1 MRALPAWSLVLTM
14 GVCAAALPARV
25 AGNGNGN
32 GNENGNGL
40 RLQGSV
46 EPVRSHP
53 VIVPRLTGSGT
64 GTLVIVRLVKPGT
77 RVKRGELLI
86 EFDRQA
92 QIKTAHDRQ
101 AEYRDFVEQINRKR
115 GEQLTAAAHGEA
127 ELKTAENA
135 VKSAELE
142 VQKAEVVPPITAEQN
157 RLSLD
162 EARAK
167 AHQIR
172 QTFDLQRKLDVAD
185 IRALEIQ
192 RDRAMN
198 AWKHAE
204 SNADKMRV
212 VSPIDGMVVLK
223 STWKNGTMGEVQEGE
238 EVRSGLG
245 IMDVIDSS
253 AMQVRARVNQADV
266 SALRVGQP
274 ARITLDSYPARTFA
288 GRLEQLSQIGSIS
301 TMSNRVRTFLAV
313 FSIDGSDPHL
323 MPDLAAA
330 IDMAE
335 TAMKEGTAIGWRS
348 SCVVALSVGAAA
360 ALRRDSGV
368 AVAARPRS
376 SPGRRSSTSCSC
388 AGKSGRCDRSS

>member
-1 MRALPAWSLVLTM
+1 MRSLRIGRNAVALGTALGILTASL
-14 GVCAAALPARV
+14 AAGDSATV
-25 AGNGNGN
+25 NV
-32 GNENGNGL
+32 L

-53 VIVPRLTGSGT
+53 VVVPRLTGAGT

-77 RVKRGELLI
+77 RVKRGDLLI

-92 QIKTAHDRQ
+92 QIKTAHDRE

-115 GEQLTAAAHGEA
+115 GEQLTASAHDEA
-127 ELKTAENA
+127 ELKIAENA
-135 VKSAELE
+135 VRSAELE
-142 VQKAEVVPPITAEQN
+142 VQKNEISPPITAEQN
-157 RLSLD
+157 TLSLD

-167 AHQIR
+167 AEQLR
-172 QTFDLQRKLDVAD
+172 RTFALRRKADASD

-245 IMDVIDSS
+245 IMEVIDPS

-266 SALRVGQP
+266 SRLHVGQP
-274 ARITLDSYPARTFA
+274 ARITLDSLPTRTFA
-288 GRLEQLSQIGSIS
+288 GRLQQLSQIGAVS

-313 FSIDGSDPHL
+313 FSVEGSDSHL

-330 IDMAE
+330 IDVD
-335 TAMKEGTAIGWRS
+335 GD
-348 SCVVALSVGAAA
+348 
-360 ALRRDSGV
+360 RR
-368 AVAARPRS
+368 
-376 SPGRRSSTSCSC
+376 
-388 AGKSGRCDRSS
+388 

>member
-1 MRALPAWSLVLTM
+1 MRALPTWTLVLTM
-14 GVCAAALPARV
+14 GVCAAALPASV
-25 AGNGNGN
+25 AG
-32 GNENGNGL
+32 NGNGL

-86 EFDRQA
+86 EFDREA

-142 VQKAEVVPPITAEQN
+142 VQKTEVVPPITAEQN

-167 AHQIR
+167 ANQVR
-172 QTFDLQRKLDVAD
+172 KTFELQRKLDAAD

-192 RDRAMN
+192 RDRALN

-253 AMQVRARVNQADV
+253 AKQVRARVNQADV
-266 SALRVGQP
+266 SALHVGQP
-274 ARITLDSYPARTFA
+274 ARITLDSYPGRSFD

-313 FSIDGSDPHL
+313 FSIEGSDPHL

-335 TAMKEGTAIGWRS
+335 D
-348 SCVVALSVGAAA
+348 
-360 ALRRDSGV
+360 RR
-368 AVAARPRS
+368 
-376 SPGRRSSTSCSC
+376 
-388 AGKSGRCDRSS
+388 

>member
-1 MRALPAWSLVLTM
+1 MRAVRAGVVVLAL
-14 GVCAAALPARV
+14 GALGAAPRAGAS
-25 AGNGNGN
+25 GNGAV
-32 GNENGNGL
+32 L

-53 VIVPRLTGSGT
+53 VIVPRLTGPGT
-64 GTLVIVRLVKPGT
+64 GTLVIVHLVKPGT
-77 RVKRGELLI
+77 RVRRGDLLI

-92 QIKTAHDRQ
+92 QIKTAHDRE

-115 GEQLTAAAHGEA
+115 GEQITARAHGEA
-127 ELKTAENA
+127 ELVIAGNA
-135 VKSAELE
+135 VKSADLE
-142 VQKAEVVPPITAEQN
+142 VLKNEIVPPVTAEQN

-167 AHQIR
+167 AEQLR
-172 QTFDLQRKLDVAD
+172 RTFDLRRKADAADV
-185 IRALEIQ
+185 RALEIQ
-192 RDRAMN
+192 RDRALN
-198 AWKHAE
+198 AWKHAR

-253 AMQVRARVNQADV
+253 VMQVRARVNQADV
-266 SALRVGQP
+266 SALGIGQP
-274 ARITLDSYPARTFA
+274 ARITLDSYPARTFT
-288 GRLEQLSQIGSIS
+288 GRLEQLSRIGAIS

-313 FSIDGSDPHL
+313 FSIQGSDPHL

-330 IDMAE
+330 VDVS
-335 TAMKEGTAIGWRS
+335 GD
-348 SCVVALSVGAAA
+348 
-360 ALRRDSGV
+360 RR
-368 AVAARPRS
+368 
-376 SPGRRSSTSCSC
+376 
-388 AGKSGRCDRSS
+388 

>member
-1 MRALPAWSLVLTM
+1 MRAVRLAVM
-14 GVCAAALPARV
+14 VCAIGAGMAPLMAGAAGPRPA
-25 AGNGNGN
+25 
-32 GNENGNGL
+32 L
-40 RLQGSV
+40 RLQGSI

-53 VIVPRLTGSGT
+53 VIVPRLTGAGT
-64 GTLVIVRLVKPGT
+64 GSLVIVHLVKPGT
-77 RVKRGELLI
+77 RVKRGDLLI

-92 QIKTAHDRQ
+92 QIKAAHDRQ
-101 AEYRDFVEQINRKR
+101 AEYRDFVEQINRTR
-115 GEQLTAAAHGEA
+115 GEQLTASAHGEA

-135 VKSAELE
+135 VKSADLE
-142 VQKAEVVPPITAEQN
+142 VQKTEIVPPITAEQN

-167 AHQIR
+167 ADQLR
-172 QTFDLQRKLDVAD
+172 RTFDLRRKLDLAA

-192 RDRAMN
+192 RDRALN

-212 VSPIDGMVVLK
+212 ASPIDGMVVLK

-253 AMQVRARVNQADV
+253 AMRVRARVNQADV
-266 SALRVGQP
+266 SALQVGQ
-274 ARITLDSYPARTFA
+274 AAHITLDSYPGRAFD

-313 FSIDGSDPHL
+313 FTIEGSDPHL

-330 IDMAE
+330 IDIA
-335 TAMKEGTAIGWRS
+335 GD
-348 SCVVALSVGAAA
+348 
-360 ALRRDSGV
+360 RR
-368 AVAARPRS
+368 
-376 SPGRRSSTSCSC
+376 
-388 AGKSGRCDRSS
+388 

>member
-1 MRALPAWSLVLTM
+1 MRASAIGILAIWVAAFSGAVPAV
-14 GVCAAALPARV
+14 V
-25 AGNGNGN
+25 AGKGAA
-32 GNENGNGL
+32 L

-64 GTLVIVRLVKPGT
+64 GTLVIVHLVKPGT

-115 GEQLTAAAHGEA
+115 GEQLTASAHGEA

-142 VQKAEVVPPITAEQN
+142 VQKTEIVPPITAEQN

-167 AHQIR
+167 ASQLR
-172 QTFDLQRKLDVAD
+172 KTFELRRKLDVAD

-192 RDRAMN
+192 RDRALN

-204 SNADKMRV
+204 SNAEKMRV

-266 SALRVGQP
+266 SALRVGQA
-274 ARITLDSYPARTFA
+274 ARITLDSYPGRAFD

-335 TAMKEGTAIGWRS
+335 
-348 SCVVALSVGAAA
+348 
-360 ALRRDSGV
+360 DS
-368 AVAARPRS
+368 R
-376 SPGRRSSTSCSC
+376 
-388 AGKSGRCDRSS
+388 

>member
-1 MRALPAWSLVLTM
+1 MRASGIGILAMVLAAV
-14 GVCAAALPARV
+14 GAALPAV
-25 AGNGNGN
+25 VSGNGAA
-32 GNENGNGL
+32 L

-53 VIVPRLTGSGT
+53 VIVPRLTGTGN
-64 GTLVIVRLVKPGT
+64 GTLVIVHLVKPGT

-101 AEYRDFVEQINRKR
+101 AEYSDFVEQINRKR
-115 GEQLTAAAHGEA
+115 GEQLTAGAHGEA

-142 VQKAEVVPPITAEQN
+142 VQKTDVVPPITAEQN

-167 AHQIR
+167 ASQLR
-172 QTFDLQRKLDVAD
+172 KTFELRRKLDTAD

-192 RDRAMN
+192 RDRALN

-204 SNADKMRV
+204 SNAEKMRV

-266 SALRVGQP
+266 SALRVGQA
-274 ARITLDSYPARTFA
+274 ARITLDSYPGRAFD

-335 TAMKEGTAIGWRS
+335 D
-348 SCVVALSVGAAA
+348 
-360 ALRRDSGV
+360 RR
-368 AVAARPRS
+368 
-376 SPGRRSSTSCSC
+376 
-388 AGKSGRCDRSS
+388 

>member
-1 MRALPAWSLVLTM
+1 MRALPAWTLVLTM

-25 AGNGNGN
+25 AG
-32 GNENGNGL
+32 NGNGL

-86 EFDRQA
+86 EFDREA

-142 VQKAEVVPPITAEQN
+142 VQKTEVVPPITAEQN

-167 AHQIR
+167 ANQIR
-172 QTFDLQRKLDVAD
+172 KTFELHRKLDAAD

-192 RDRAMN
+192 RDRALN

-266 SALRVGQP
+266 SALHVGQP
-274 ARITLDSYPARTFA
+274 ARITLDSYPGRSFD

-313 FSIDGSDPHL
+313 FTIEGTDPHL

-335 TAMKEGTAIGWRS
+335 D
-348 SCVVALSVGAAA
+348 
-360 ALRRDSGV
+360 RR
-368 AVAARPRS
+368 
-376 SPGRRSSTSCSC
+376 
-388 AGKSGRCDRSS
+388 

>member
-1 MRALPAWSLVLTM
+1 MRASGIGILAMVLAAV
-14 GVCAAALPARV
+14 GAALPAV
-25 AGNGNGN
+25 VSGNGAA
-32 GNENGNGL
+32 L

-53 VIVPRLTGSGT
+53 VIVPRLTGTGN
-64 GTLVIVRLVKPGT
+64 GTLVIVHLVKPGT

-92 QIKTAHDRQ
+92 QLKTAHDRQ
-101 AEYRDFVEQINRKR
+101 AEYSDFVEQINRKR
-115 GEQLTAAAHGEA
+115 GEQLTAGAHGEA

-142 VQKAEVVPPITAEQN
+142 VQKTDVVPPITAEQN

-167 AHQIR
+167 ASQLR
-172 QTFDLQRKLDVAD
+172 KTFELRRKLDTAD

-192 RDRAMN
+192 RDRALN

-204 SNADKMRV
+204 SNAEKMRV

-266 SALRVGQP
+266 SALRVGQA
-274 ARITLDSYPARTFA
+274 ARITLDSYPGRAFD

-335 TAMKEGTAIGWRS
+335 D
-348 SCVVALSVGAAA
+348 
-360 ALRRDSGV
+360 RR
-368 AVAARPRS
+368 
-376 SPGRRSSTSCSC
+376 
-388 AGKSGRCDRSS
+388 

>member
-1 MRALPAWSLVLTM
+1 MGCSWFDRLTTSVGTDIGAQQTRLLPAVRAGIVVLAL
-14 GVCAAALPARV
+14 GAIVAARPAGG
-25 AGNGNGN
+25 ASDNGT
-32 GNENGNGL
+32 GL

-53 VIVPRLTGSGT
+53 VIVPRLTGPGT
-64 GTLVIVRLVKPGT
+64 GTLVIVHLVKPGT
-77 RVKRGELLI
+77 RVKRGDLLI

-92 QIKTAHDRQ
+92 QIKTAHDRE

-115 GEQLTAAAHGEA
+115 GEQVTARAHGEA
-127 ELKTAENA
+127 ELMIAANA
-135 VKSAELE
+135 VKSADLE
-142 VQKAEVVPPITAEQN
+142 VLKNEIVPPVTAEQN

-167 AHQIR
+167 AEQLR
-172 QTFDLQRKLDVAD
+172 RTFELRRKADAAD

-192 RDRAMN
+192 RDRALN
-198 AWKHAE
+198 AWKHAR

-253 AMQVRARVNQADV
+253 VMQVRARVNQADV
-266 SALRVGQP
+266 SALGIGQP
-274 ARITLDSYPARTFA
+274 ARITLDSYPARTFT
-288 GRLEQLSQIGSIS
+288 GRLEQLSRIGAIS

-313 FSIDGSDPHL
+313 FSIQGSDPHL

-330 IDMAE
+330 IDIAE
-335 TAMKEGTAIGWRS
+335 D
-348 SCVVALSVGAAA
+348 
-360 ALRRDSGV
+360 RR
-368 AVAARPRS
+368 
-376 SPGRRSSTSCSC
+376 
-388 AGKSGRCDRSS
+388 